1 MLKSSKPVL
10 AATLFVTGLAVGTL
24 SSHFDTSQPTGGLEN
39 AVNKVVQQ
47 VSPQSD
53 LASFNQLA
61 KQLKP
66 SVVNIS
72 VVKRG
77 SAPFYPG
84 RSFELDGQGSGLILT
99 SDGEILTNA
108 HVVDGAS
115 EIVVKLHDGRE
126 IPANIVG
133 TDSTTD
139 LALLKMENV
148 SDLQAVTL
156 GDSEA
161 LEVGEWV
168 MAIGNPFGLEETVT
182 VGVLSAKGRVIGAG
196 PYDDFLQTDT
206 SINPGNSGGPLFNI
220 KGEVVGIN
228 TAILKQ
234 GQGIGFSIPVN
245 LAKQISD
252 QLRSKGMVTRG
263 YLGIGIQP
271 LTPALKKSLSL
282 APETQGAIVASVQPQ
297 GPAASGGLQAGDV
310 VTHLNDLEVRSD
322 RELLKQVAALE
333 PGSKVEITFLRD
345 RNEKETQ
352 VVLDQR
358 PGEER
363 SVVNQ
368 PAPAPQ
374 QRYRVGVA
382 VQDNPAHPGAV
393 IAQVLPGS
401 AAAKAGL
408 RPGDVIQKVGT
419 RTVQGASDFVSAV
432 KQAPA
437 GELGLLVTRQGQGLF
452 VTID

>member
-297 GPAASGGLQAGDV
+297 GPAAPLYGQESLPWSRAQKW
-310 VTHLNDLEVRSD
+310 RS
-322 RELLKQVAALE
+322 
-333 PGSKVEITFLRD
+333 PSSEIEMKRKHRWSLTSAPE
-345 RNEKETQ
+345 RNE
-352 VVLDQR
+352 
-358 PGEER
+358 
-363 SVVNQ
+363 
-368 PAPAPQ
+368 A
-374 QRYRVGVA
+374 
-382 VQDNPAHPGAV
+382 
-393 IAQVLPGS
+393 
-401 AAAKAGL
+401 
-408 RPGDVIQKVGT
+408 
-419 RTVQGASDFVSAV
+419 
-432 KQAPA
+432 
-437 GELGLLVTRQGQGLF
+437 
-452 VTID
+452 